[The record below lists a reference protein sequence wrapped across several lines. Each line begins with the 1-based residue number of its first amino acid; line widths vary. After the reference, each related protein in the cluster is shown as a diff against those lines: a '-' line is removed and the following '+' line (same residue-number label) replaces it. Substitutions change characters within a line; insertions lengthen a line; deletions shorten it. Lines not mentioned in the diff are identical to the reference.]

1 MNTMQIRF
9 ECMALALRSVPQGT
23 SLDAVQQIAEA
34 IYAFVIKEHVAPE
47 TPPQ

>member
-9 ECMALALRSVPQGT
+9 EAIALALRSVPQGT
-23 SLDAVQQIAEA
+23 PLEEAVKIAEA
-34 IYAFVIKEHVAPE
+34 IFQFVTYVQAPE

>member
-9 ECMALALRSVPQGT
+9 EAISLALRSVPQGT

-34 IYAFVIKEHVAPE
+34 IYAFVIKEQAPE

>member
-9 ECMALALRSVPQGT
+9 EAIALALRSVPQGT
-23 SLDAVQQIAEA
+23 SLEAVQAIAET
-34 IYAFVIKEHVAPE
+34 IYAFVIKEQPE